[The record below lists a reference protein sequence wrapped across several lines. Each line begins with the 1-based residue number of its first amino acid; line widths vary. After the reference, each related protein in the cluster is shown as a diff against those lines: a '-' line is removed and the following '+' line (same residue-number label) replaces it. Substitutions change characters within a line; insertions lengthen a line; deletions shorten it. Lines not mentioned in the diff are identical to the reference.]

1 MKRFLLLLSICAL
14 CVSGAS
20 AQNEKQARKVL
31 DKTANTLK
39 QKGGAS
45 ASFTLS
51 NTKTGTIKGTIVI
64 KGNKFKTKTS
74 AATVWFDGK
83 TQWTYLAKNEEVNIT
98 TPSKSQQ
105 QAMNPYAFINIYRS
119 GYNLSLKQKGNNYEV
134 HLTAQNKTSG
144 ISEMYLT
151 INKSLYTLSQVR
163 VKQKSTW
170 SSISISNFKTQKLSD
185 KAFVFNAKEYPNAEI
200 VDLR

>member
-31 DKTANTLK
+31 DKTANMLK

-51 NTKTGTIKGTIVI
+51 NTKTGTIKGTIAI
-64 KGNKFKTKTS
+64 KGNKFKAKTS

-98 TPSKSQQ
+98 TPSKAQQ

-119 GYNLSLKQKGNNYEV
+119 GYNLGLKQKGNNYEV

-151 INKSLYTLSQVR
+151 ISKSSYTLSQVR